1 MAKFQAKE
9 YLDRKKAGMHRL
21 GNTIG
26 KNLEDTAKGKAPWTD
41 RTGNTRRAIHGGA
54 DATSSGAVIYLA
66 HGTMVGTYLEEGTG
80 IYGPHG
86 KPIVPIHSKALRFT
100 VGGSQIFAKSVKG
113 MPEQPI
119 IEPTALAALP
129 MIEEQVIKY
138 WGST

>member
-1 MAKFQAKE
+1 MAKFQTKE
-9 YLDRKKAGMHRL
+9 YLDRKRAGMYLL
-21 GNTIG
+21 GDNIG
-26 KNLEDTAKGKAPWTD
+26 KGMERTAKMKATWTD

-54 DATSSGAVIYLA
+54 DATTNGAVIYLA

-80 IYGPHG
+80 IYGPSG

-100 VGGSQIFAKSVKG
+100 VGGNQIFAKSVKG

-129 MIEEQVIKY
+129 MIEEQVMKY

>member
-9 YLDRKKAGMHRL
+9 YLDRKKAGMYLL
-21 GNTIG
+21 GNAIG
-26 KNLEDTAKGKAPWTD
+26 KNLESTAKGGAPWTD

-54 DATSSGAVIYLA
+54 DVAYNGAVIYLA

-86 KPIVPIHSKALRFT
+86 KPIVPIRSKALQFT
-100 VGGSQIFAKSVKG
+100 VGGNQIFAKSVKG